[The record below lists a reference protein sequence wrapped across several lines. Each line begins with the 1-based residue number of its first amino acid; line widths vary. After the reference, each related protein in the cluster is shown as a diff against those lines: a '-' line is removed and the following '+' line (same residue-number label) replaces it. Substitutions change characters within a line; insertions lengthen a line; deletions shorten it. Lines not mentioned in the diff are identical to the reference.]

1 MQLSVTV
8 CLIIEYFD
16 SVSIVETEE
25 SATMITDR
33 NRRWK
38 DRKEKIKKEESSS
51 KERRLQVLK
60 LQWNRAPMRRVGFV
74 WRPDHRWRCC
84 FPVALNILFIPYDT
98 TFRIWTKLKPEIEAI
113 IRQFYSVARLPGSRR
128 ENVFTIGGPGW
139 MRSLVSEFK
148 LNFRRSLVGLRVV
161 RLRFRRKGEGGVY
174 LETTRMYKI
183 IIFLNTCGFSL
194 KERV

>member
-1 MQLSVTV
+1 
-8 CLIIEYFD
+8 
-16 SVSIVETEE
+16 
-25 SATMITDR
+25 
-33 NRRWK
+33 
-38 DRKEKIKKEESSS
+38 
-51 KERRLQVLK
+51 
-60 LQWNRAPMRRVGFV
+60 
-74 WRPDHRWRCC
+74 
-84 FPVALNILFIPYDT
+84 
-98 TFRIWTKLKPEIEAI
+98 
-113 IRQFYSVARLPGSRR
+113 
-128 ENVFTIGGPGW
+128 

>member
-60 LQWNRAPMRRVGFV
+60 LQ
-74 WRPDHRWRCC
+74 
-84 FPVALNILFIPYDT
+84 
-98 TFRIWTKLKPEIEAI
+98 
-113 IRQFYSVARLPGSRR
+113 
-128 ENVFTIGGPGW
+128 
-139 MRSLVSEFK
+139 
-148 LNFRRSLVGLRVV
+148 
-161 RLRFRRKGEGGVY
+161 
-174 LETTRMYKI
+174 
-183 IIFLNTCGFSL
+183 
-194 KERV
+194 